1 MSPEL
6 ALSQQ
11 LSGGKIEK
19 NIKAIYPAPH
29 NPQLKCNHVL

>member
-6 ALSQQ
+6 VLSQQ
-11 LSGGKIEK
+11 YLGEDRK

>member
-11 LSGGKIEK
+11 LSGKIEK